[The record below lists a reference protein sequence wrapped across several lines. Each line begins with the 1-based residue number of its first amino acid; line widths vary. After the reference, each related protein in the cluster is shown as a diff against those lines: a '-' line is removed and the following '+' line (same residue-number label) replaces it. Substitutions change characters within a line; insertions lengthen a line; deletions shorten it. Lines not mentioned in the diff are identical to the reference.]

1 MLIRTKDVL
10 EYHAQGRPGK
20 VQVVPTKPCLTQRD
34 LSMAYTPGVAEP
46 CRAIVKDP
54 HDVFKYTA
62 KGNLV
67 AVITDG
73 TAVLG
78 LGNIGPEAGKPVM
91 EGKGVLFK
99 RFADIDVFDIELRT
113 SSIEEF
119 ISVVKALEPTFG
131 GINIEDVKA
140 PECFVIEERL
150 KEMLDIPV
158 FHDDQH
164 GTAIIASAALV
175 NACEVA
181 EKDISKVRVV
191 FSGAGASAIATS
203 KMFVQMGA
211 RRENILFVDRAGVIY
226 KGRDQDMNPYK
237 EVIAADTSARTLPEA
252 MAGADVFVGLS
263 IGGLVSE
270 EMVRSMARK
279 PIVFAMANPDP
290 EIGYEEAKRARP
302 DILMATGRSDFPNQ
316 VNNVLGF
323 PFIFRGALDVR
334 ARAINDEMKA
344 AASHALA
351 ALARE
356 DVPDVVR
363 RSYGDAPLHFG
374 PEYLIPKPFD
384 PRVLLWEASAVAKAA
399 METGVAR
406 EPIADLDAYRDHL
419 EGLLGRSHQVMRSII
434 HKARREAARI
444 VFPRGGDEKVLR
456 ASQVILD
463 ERIAIPILLGNVER
477 MKARAQEL
485 ELDLDGA
492 QMLDVAQSPSLER
505 YAQKLYE
512 MRQRKGVTP
521 ARARR
526 MLRDPQVYAMM
537 MVHMGD
543 ADGAIAGIEHTFSD
557 VVRAAIQIVG
567 LKPGIKR
574 VAAAHMMVL
583 GDRLLF
589 FADTSVNIEP
599 TAEELAEIAMI
610 SARTARRFDIIPKV
624 AMVSFAN
631 FGAVRHPLTEKVARA
646 VQIVQKAMPDLVIDG
661 EMQCDAALVP
671 ELATRNFPHSRIAG
685 DARVLIFPD
694 LASANVAFKL
704 LHVLAGVNAI
714 GPIMM
719 GMARPVN
726 VLDYTVSVETIAHMA
741 AVTAVQ
747 AETQEPPAAR
757 PAAAREAPRTAAAP
771 A

>member
-10 EYHAQGRPGK
+10 EYHARGRPGK
-20 VQVVPTKPCLTQRD
+20 IQVVPTKPCLTQRD

-67 AVITDG
+67 AVISDG

-99 RFADIDVFDIELRT
+99 RFADVDVFDIEVRT
-113 SSIEEF
+113 SSPEEL
-119 ISVVKALEPTFG
+119 IAVVKALEPTFG
-131 GINIEDVKA
+131 GINLEGIKA
-140 PECFVIEERL
+140 PECFIVEERL
-150 KEMLDIPV
+150 KEMLEIPV

-164 GTAIIASAALV
+164 GTAIIASAGLV
-175 NACEVA
+175 NACEITSR
-181 EKDISKVRVV
+181 DISKVRVV
-191 FSGAGASAIATS
+191 FSGAGAAAIATA
-203 KMFVQMGA
+203 KMFVRMGVKK
-211 RRENILFVDRAGVIY
+211 ENMVFVDRAGVIY

-237 EVIAADTSARTLPEA
+237 AEFAMDTSARTLAQA
-252 MAGADVFVGLS
+252 MAGSDVFVGLS
-263 IGGLVSE
+263 SAGLVSE
-270 EMVRSMARK
+270 DMVRSMARN
-279 PIVFAMANPDP
+279 PVVFAMANPDP

-302 DILMATGRSDFPNQ
+302 DVLMATGRSDFPNQ
-316 VNNVLGF
+316 INNVLGF
-323 PFIFRGALDVR
+323 PFIFRGALDVK
-334 ARAINDEMKA
+334 ARAINDEMKV
-344 AASHALA
+344 AASKALA

-363 RSYGDAPLHFG
+363 RSYGDVPLRFG
-374 PEYLIPKPFD
+374 PDYLIPKPFD

-399 METGVAR
+399 MDTGVAR
-406 EPIADLDAYRDHL
+406 EPITDLDAYRDRL

-444 VFPRGGDEKVLR
+444 VFPRGEDDKVLR
-456 ASQVILD
+456 ASQVVLD
-463 ERIAIPILLGNVER
+463 ERIAIPVLLGNVER
-477 MKARAQEL
+477 MKTRAREL
-485 ELDLDGA
+485 ELDLEGA
-492 QMLDVAQSPSLER
+492 QMLDVATSPALER
-505 YAQKLYE
+505 YSQMLYE
-512 MRQRKGVTP
+512 MRQRKGMTP
-521 ARARR
+521 ARAER
-526 MLRDPQVYAMM
+526 MIRDPQVYAMM

-557 VVRAAIQIVG
+557 VVRAAVQIVG
-567 LKPGIKR
+567 LKPGVKR

-599 TAEELAEIAMI
+599 TAEELAEIAQI
-610 SARTARRFDIIPKV
+610 AVQTARRFDIEPKV

-631 FGAVRHPLTEKVARA
+631 FGAVRDPHTEKVARA
-646 VQIVQKAMPDLVIDG
+646 VDLVRKAMPDLIIDG

-685 DARVLIFPD
+685 DASVLIFPD

-704 LHVLAGVNAI
+704 LHVVAGLDAI

-726 VLDYTVSVETIAHMA
+726 VLDYTVSAETIAHMA

-747 AETQEPPAAR
+747 AETREGALDRR
-757 PAAAREAPRTAAAP
+757 PAPAPEKRAAA
-771 A
+771 AHA